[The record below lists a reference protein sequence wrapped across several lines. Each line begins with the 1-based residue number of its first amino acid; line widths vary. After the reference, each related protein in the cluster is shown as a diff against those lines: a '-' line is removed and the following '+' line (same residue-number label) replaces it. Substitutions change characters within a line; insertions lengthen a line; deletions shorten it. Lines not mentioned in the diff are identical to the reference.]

1 MSLTFSVLKQG
12 VTSDRVRE
20 AVLTDDGRIRV
31 LPAATWLSFS
41 WDEVRLF
48 MHEYP
53 IYVLPTEELISDLRA
68 LISPY
73 KRTIE
78 IGAGTGN
85 VGRALGVRM
94 TDSRLQE
101 RPEIKLYYAMA
112 GQPTITYPS
121 DVMKADALSAVRILK
136 PDCVFG
142 CYVTHYSED
151 GAGSSWGVKFDKIL
165 PKVRRLI
172 LVGNPQTHGAN
183 PIMKCYHK
191 EIINPGKIITRSGAG
206 PDNTIYVWGDLGN
219 LLF

>member
-12 VTSDRVRE
+12 MTSDRVRE
-20 AVLTDDGRIRV
+20 AVLTKDGRIRV

-94 TDSRLQE
+94 TDSHLQE
-101 RPEIKLYYAMA
+101 RPDIKLHYAMA
-112 GQPTITYPS
+112 GQPTITYPN
-121 DVMKADALSAVRILK
+121 DVIKCDALSAVRLLK

-142 CYVTHYSED
+142 CYVTHYSEE

-172 LVGNPQTHGAN
+172 LVGNDQTHGAN
-183 PIMKCYHK
+183 PIMKIMHK
-191 EIINPGKIITRSGAG
+191 EFNNPGKIITRSGAG
-206 PDNTIYVWGDLGN
+206 PDNTIYVWGELGN